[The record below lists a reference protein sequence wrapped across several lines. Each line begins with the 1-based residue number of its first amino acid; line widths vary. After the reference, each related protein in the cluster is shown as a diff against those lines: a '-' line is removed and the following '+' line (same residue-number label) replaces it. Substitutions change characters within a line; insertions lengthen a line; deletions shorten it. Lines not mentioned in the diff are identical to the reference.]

1 MEFITKH
8 YSNLSDNY
16 KRLITLI
23 GSTIL
28 AFTVLFVFP
37 LNILMVYTI
46 IRAYS
51 KNNSNLFI
59 GMRDEFMELYQQL
72 KNLRKADSLQ
82 SLEKDEV
89 SEDIEDIDNTSND
102 DFTEEDTIKATE
114 LTSITAE
121 DIPIIHNT
129 VELEPKVDDLKKDD

>member
-1 MEFITKH
+1 
-8 YSNLSDNY
+8 
-16 KRLITLI
+16 
-23 GSTIL
+23 
-28 AFTVLFVFP
+28 
-37 LNILMVYTI
+37 MVYTI